1 MSAPTTRAEA
11 APRFGWSRWDW
22 HKTLRDVRSALAT
35 REALA
40 YAALVGAALA
50 LRLFDLSS
58 RAFHHDESQ
67 HGYFSWLFSAGHG
80 YHYDPILHGPLRDL
94 VTGSL
99 FFLFGDGD
107 GTARLGSAL
116 FGSLLVAL
124 PFLLRRQLGRT
135 ASFTAA
141 VLFCV
146 SPAYLYYSR
155 FEREDIY
162 VAALT
167 LALTVAVFRFLDR
180 PRPWHPS
187 VILGL
192 LAASFATKETTYIT
206 VFVAGTFFL
215 AVAALEWRDVR
226 AGRVSLRET
235 RLLGPVVRVG
245 RDAWISGGAVFLAV
259 FTLLFTTFFTN
270 PAGLGDGLVDSIRY
284 WLSQQPVGRGGQ
296 PPYYYFVLLPA
307 YELPALVLGV
317 VGAVVALRR
326 RSLLG
331 LYLVWAAVLNL
342 GLYAWTSEKMP
353 WLVLHPLLPIILLAG
368 IGVQS
373 LWQNRSRL
381 GAKIVLAVA
390 ALTAV
395 PMLWGSLSL
404 NYRHPADPEE
414 LLVYVQTSQDVTHVR
429 DVLVGLDGRVRA
441 ATGRPLQ
448 LQIDQHF
455 SMDWPWYWYLR
466 HLQGAAAARMDDA
479 RYVPPEGAQALLVSA
494 DNRPHLLPRLR
505 GYRGFRFRHRQWW
518 TPDYGGATVGG
529 VLRWLVYREPWNP
542 SGRGGLDEWLYIRK
556 GLPSAAARPKR

>member
-1 MSAPTTRAEA
+1 MSVPTTRAET
-11 APRFGWSRWDW
+11 APRFGWTRWNWDQ
-22 HKTLRDVRSALAT
+22 TFRGVRSALVT

-40 YAALVGAALA
+40 YAALVGTALA
-50 LRLFDLSS
+50 LRLVDLSS

-67 HGYFSWLFSAGHG
+67 HGYFSWLFSTGHG

-94 VTGSL
+94 ITGSF

-107 GTARLGSAL
+107 FTARLGSAL

-124 PFLLRRQLGRT
+124 PFLLRRQIGRT
-135 ASFTAA
+135 AAFTAA
-141 VLFCV
+141 VIFCV

-167 LALTVAVFRFLDR
+167 LALTVTVFRFLDR

-215 AVAALEWRDVR
+215 GVAALEWRDIR
-226 AGRVSLRET
+226 AGRVSLRNA

-270 PAGLGDGLVDSIRY
+270 PEGLEDGLVDSIRY

-307 YELPALVLGV
+307 YELPTLVLGA
-317 VGAVVALRR
+317 VGAVVAFRR

-342 GLYAWTSEKMP
+342 ALYAWTSEKMP
-353 WLVLHPLLPIILLAG
+353 WLLLHPLLPIILLAG
-368 IGVQS
+368 IGFQA
-373 LWQNRSRL
+373 LWRSRSRL
-381 GAKIVLAVA
+381 GAKVVLALA
-390 ALTAV
+390 AVTAV
-395 PMLWGSLSL
+395 PMLWGSASL
-404 NYRHPADPEE
+404 NYRHLADPQE

-455 SMDWPWYWYLR
+455 TMDWPWYWYLR
-466 HLQGAAAARMDDA
+466 HLHGAAPARMDDA
-479 RYVPPEGAQALLVSA
+479 SYVPPEGTQALLVSA
-494 DNRPHLLPRLR
+494 DNRRHLLPRLR
-505 GYRGFRFRHRQWW
+505 GYTGLRFRHRQWW

-529 VLRWLVYREPWNP
+529 VLRWLLYREPWNP
-542 SGRGGLDEWLYIRK
+542 SGRGGLDEWLYVRK
-556 GLPSAAARPKR
+556 GLR

>member
-1 MSAPTTRAEA
+1 MSMQTSRAEA
-11 APRFGWSRWDW
+11 APRFGWTRRHRD
-22 HKTLRDVRSALAT
+22 KTFRDARSALMT

-40 YAALVGAALA
+40 WVALMGAALA
-50 LRLFDLSS
+50 LRLVHLSS

-67 HGYFSWLFSAGHG
+67 HGYFSWLFSTGHG

-94 VTGSL
+94 ITGSI

-107 GTARLGSAL
+107 GTARLAPAL
-116 FGSLLVAL
+116 LGSLIVGL

-135 ASFTAA
+135 AAFTAA
-141 VLFCV
+141 VIFCV

-180 PRPWHPS
+180 PRAWHPS

-192 LAASFATKETTYIT
+192 LAASFATKETTYIN
-206 VFVAGTFFL
+206 VFVGGIFFL
-215 AVAALEWRDVR
+215 GAAALEWRQVR
-226 AGRVSLRET
+226 AGRISVRDAKV
-235 RLLGPVVRVG
+235 LGPVIAVG

-270 PAGLGDGLVDSIRY
+270 PQGLEDGLVDSIRY
-284 WLSQQPVGRGGQ
+284 WLSQQPVGRGSQ
-296 PPYYYFVLLPA
+296 PPFYYFVLLPA
-307 YELPALVLGV
+307 YELPTLVLGV
-317 VGAVVALRR
+317 VGAIVAIRR

-342 GLYAWTSEKMP
+342 VLYSWASEKMP
-353 WLVLHPLLPIILLAG
+353 WLVIHPLLPIILLAG
-368 IGVQS
+368 IGFQA
-373 LWQNRSRL
+373 LWRHRRRL
-381 GAKIVLAVA
+381 GAKVVLGIA
-390 ALTAV
+390 AIAAV
-395 PMLWGSLSL
+395 PMLWGSVSV
-404 NYRHPADPEE
+404 NYRHPGDPQE

-448 LQIDQHF
+448 LQIDQHY

-466 HLQGAAAARMDDA
+466 HLHGAAAAQMDDA
-479 RYVPPEGAQALLVSA
+479 LYVPPEGTQALLVSA
-494 DNRPHLLPRLR
+494 DNRRHLLPRLR
-505 GYRGFRFRHRQWW
+505 GYTGFRFHHRQWW

-542 SGRGGLDEWLYIRK
+542 SGRGGLDEWLYVRK
-556 GLPSAAARPKR
+556 GLR

>member
-1 MSAPTTRAEA
+1 MSAPTTRAGT
-11 APRFGWSRWDW
+11 APRFGWPRRDW
-22 HKTLRDVRSALAT
+22 AEALRGVRSALLT

-50 LRLFDLSS
+50 LRLVDLSS

-67 HGYFSWLFSAGHG
+67 HGYFSWLFSTGRG
-80 YHYDPILHGPLRDL
+80 YHYDPILHGPFRDL
-94 VTGSL
+94 ITGSL

-107 GTARLGSAL
+107 WTARLAPAVI
-116 FGSLLVAL
+116 GSLLVGL
-124 PFLLRRQLGRT
+124 PFLLRRQLGQ
-135 ASFTAA
+135 TAA
-141 VLFCV
+141 FAAAAIFCV

-167 LALTVAVFRFLDR
+167 LAMTVAVFRFLDG

-206 VFVAGTFFL
+206 VFGAGIFFVG
-215 AVAALEWRDVR
+215 AAALEWREVR
-226 AGRVSLRET
+226 AGRVSMRKTKLLR
-235 RLLGPVVRVG
+235 PIVVVG

-259 FTLLFTTFFTN
+259 FAMLFTTFLTK
-270 PAGLGDGLVDSIRY
+270 PGGLQGGLIDSVRY

-307 YELPALVLGV
+307 YELPTLVLGA

-342 GLYAWTSEKMP
+342 ALYSWASEKMP
-353 WLVLHPLLPIILLAG
+353 WLLLHSLLPIILLAG
-368 IGVQS
+368 IGFQA
-373 LWQNRSRL
+373 LWRNRSRL
-381 GAKIVLAVA
+381 GAKAALAVA
-390 ALTAV
+390 ALAAA
-395 PMLWGSLSL
+395 PMLWGSVSL

-429 DVLVGLDGRVRA
+429 DVLVGLDDRSRA
-441 ATGRPLQ
+441 KTGRPLQ
-448 LQIDQHF
+448 LQIDEHF
-455 SMDWPWYWYLR
+455 SMDWPWWWYLR
-466 HLQGAAAARMDDA
+466 HLRGAGAAQMDDA
-479 RYVPPEGAQALLVSA
+479 RYVPPKGTQALLVSA
-494 DNRPHLLPRLR
+494 DNRRHLLRRLR
-505 GYRGFRFRHRQWW
+505 GFTGFRFRHREWW
-518 TPDYGGATVGG
+518 VPDYGSATVGG
-529 VLRWLVYREPWNP
+529 VLRWLIYREPWNP
-542 SGRGGLDEWLYIRK
+542 SGRGGLEEWLYVRK
-556 GLPSAAARPKR
+556 GLG